1 MSQTSE
7 TRHQSQTQQ
16 ASGKFFGISVWSS
29 MSILA
34 AALITGLLITLST
47 GVIGWPFLAL
57 FAIFAIVFTLL
68 TEPRGLF
75 LMVASIPLLYSI
87 AVLATGWFLVQANTA
102 DGAPIRRS
110 QVITAAYPLTQHF
123 PLLIS
128 VTVGAALIAVVR
140 IMLLRRGEKRIT
152 DVKTSNRIRQ
162 TEANNRSRSAARK
175 ARAQAQRNRSEATGS
190 RVTVDELMRRNR
202 EQPHKPRA
210 PRPSLNDPEQR
221 VPRTYAPRP
230 RSAPAQGPVPHAEPR
245 RPGPER
251 MPQRSQAPHPQPRRV
266 APERPLPERKLIDPE
281 LSRRKTRRFDDDLY
295 S

>member
-7 TRHQSQTQQ
+7 TRHQAQTQQ

-47 GVIGWPFLAL
+47 GVIGWPFLTL

-75 LMVASIPLLYSI
+75 LMVASIPLLYAI

-102 DGAPIRRS
+102 DGVPIRRS

-128 VTVGAALIAVVR
+128 VTVGAALIAVAR
-140 IMLLRRGEKRIT
+140 IVIFRRGEKRIT
-152 DVKTSNRIRQ
+152 NVKTSNRIRQ
-162 TEANNRSRSAARK
+162 TEANNRSAARK

-190 RVTVDELMRRNR
+190 QVTVDELMRRNR
-202 EQPHKPRA
+202 EQSHKPRA
-210 PRPSLNDPEQR
+210 PRPSLHDPEQR

-230 RSAPAQGPVPHAEPR
+230 RSAPAQGPIPHADPR
-245 RPGPER
+245 HPGSER
-251 MPQRSQAPHPQPRRV
+251 MPQRTQAPQPQPRRV
-266 APERPLPERKLIDPE
+266 APERPMPERKLIDPE

>member
-7 TRHQSQTQQ
+7 TRHQAPTQQ
-16 ASGKFFGISVWSS
+16 ASGQFFGISVWSS

-75 LMVASIPLLYSI
+75 LMVASIPLLYAI

-123 PLLIS
+123 PLLIA
-128 VTVGAALIAVVR
+128 VTLGAALIAVARV
-140 IMLLRRGEKRIT
+140 MLLRRGEKRIT
-152 DVKTSNRIRQ
+152 NVNASNRMRQ

-175 ARAQAQRNRSEATGS
+175 ARAQAQRNRGEATGS
-190 RVTVDELMRRNR
+190 KVTVDELMRRNR
-202 EQPHKPRA
+202 EQPHRPRT
-210 PRPSLNDPEQR
+210 PRPSLHDPEQR

-230 RSAPAQGPVPHAEPR
+230 RSTTAQDAVPHTEQR
-245 RPGPER
+245 RPSAER
-251 MPQRSQAPHPQPRRV
+251 IPQRNQTSQPQPRRIP
-266 APERPLPERKLIDPE
+266 PERPMPERKLIDPE